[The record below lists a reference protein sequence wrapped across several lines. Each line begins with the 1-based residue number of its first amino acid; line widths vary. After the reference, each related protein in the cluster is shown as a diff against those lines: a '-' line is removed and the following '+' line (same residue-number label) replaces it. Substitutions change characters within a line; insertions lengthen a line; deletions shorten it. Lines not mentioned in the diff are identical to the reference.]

1 MHKVCFNIL
10 TYIVLILTVVM
21 YIGVSFAMQLLFDL
35 PPVIASTISDAVM
48 AVLCGAGYMTFRKK
62 NVIKEV
68 PPDKKDWFW
77 KYIILFVFLAF
88 ALLTIFSWININ
100 FTDPTMTERGK
111 SIQKSDM
118 TYYILTSISIVPL
131 AEEIMMRLFL
141 YNFVKSRS
149 SWLVSMIVT
158 SIVFAL
164 LHGTISHL
172 IIGTVFAV
180 FMVFA
185 YENTGKWYMS
195 VIGHTIYNLM
205 AVFCDNAIVL
215 FASFTPVVIMI
226 ILVVLVLMLQQMT
239 EMIRRQKF

>member
-1 MHKVCFNIL
+1 MRKVCFNIL
-10 TYIVLILTVVM
+10 TCIILILTVAM
-21 YIGVSFAMQLLFDL
+21 YIGVSFAVQLLFDT
-35 PPVIASTISDAVM
+35 PPVIASTISDIVM
-48 AVLCGAGYMTFRKK
+48 AVLCGIGYIFFRRKG
-62 NVIKEV
+62 IIQEI

-77 KYIILFVFLAF
+77 KYILLFVFLAF

-100 FTDPTMTERGK
+100 FTDPTIVERGK
-111 SIQKSDM
+111 SIQKSDI
-118 TYYILTSISIVPL
+118 TYYIITSVSIVPF

-195 VIGHTIYNLM
+195 ILGHTIYNLM
-205 AVFCDNAIVL
+205 AVFCDSAIGL
-215 FASFTPVVIMI
+215 FASLTPIVIMI

-239 EMIRRQKF
+239 EMIRRHKS